1 MTAITTEPVAGDCLI
16 WIGRSYPT
24 VQDFVAEARLLG
36 CSRKVPCWPAWL
48 RQGSRIFLAHHA
60 DAEGPAQGVV
70 FGYYRL
76 GGVDVILRR
85 KDYERYRAASP
96 AERVEFWEKTR
107 PRGGLPEPAKLVAE
121 FLLCCE
127 KPPRGLR
134 GLGCGFSEDP
144 PSLVRA
150 RDCGDDG
157 LRKPGEG
164 GRPTFYLID
173 AMARAVMEE
182 FCRRLKKVLTRRS
195 VRDLRKEARKDRV
208 KRNRQKGLPEF
219 EAALQRV
226 HARRAESPLVLFRQP
241 YPIFEHAPHAYF
253 RGITRID
260 GDELLARIRALRPGQ
275 RKIGMP
281 YWERSA
287 LRLNIARSA
296 TAGREP
302 ARARTAPS
310 RGRRTLPPPSRP

>member
-96 AERVEFWEKTR
+96 AERVEFWGKTR

-121 FLLCCE
+121 SCSAARNRPGACA
-127 KPPRGLR
+127 GSAA
-134 GLGCGFSEDP
+134 GFRKIHLHSCARATAATMVCA
-144 PSLVRA
+144 SRA
-150 RDCGDDG
+150 RAAG
-157 LRKPGEG
+157 
-164 GRPTFYLID
+164 
-173 AMARAVMEE
+173 
-182 FCRRLKKVLTRRS
+182 RRS
-195 VRDLRKEARKDRV
+195 
-208 KRNRQKGLPEF
+208 
-219 EAALQRV
+219 
-226 HARRAESPLVLFRQP
+226 
-241 YPIFEHAPHAYF
+241 
-253 RGITRID
+253 T
-260 GDELLARIRALRPGQ
+260 
-275 RKIGMP
+275 
-281 YWERSA
+281 
-287 LRLNIARSA
+287 
-296 TAGREP
+296 
-302 ARARTAPS
+302 
-310 RGRRTLPPPSRP
+310 